1 MQFSFNFR
9 KRKKKPIWIYL
20 DVGGDDEKMQS
31 NTYVADEVA
40 DDDDA
45 SFKMPTRLKT
55 PSTSI
60 AMSQT
65 FVVKSPSNVEINSN
79 CSDST
84 GETML

>member
-40 DDDDA
+40 DDDDVQQ
-45 SFKMPTRLKT
+45 L
-55 PSTSI
+55 
-60 AMSQT
+60 
-65 FVVKSPSNVEINSN
+65 VVGVR
-79 CSDST
+79 
-84 GETML
+84 GER